1 MNRKLVGLI
10 FIFVLILLSMPVSMT
25 SAQFGGTLQINFQP
39 AAAPVPFGYTA
50 DTGNPYGARANGLTY
65 GWVAVGG
72 GAPVNMTA
80 ETRDRNRAGIP
91 QQLDTIIHMQR
102 FTTVGTPT
110 YGWWE
115 IAVPEGNYYVTVSVG
130 DGPSNPNGYDSTHV
144 VQAEG
149 VTLISGFVGNAGQE
163 YAQGSGLVAVSDGR
177 LTISDIGGTNTKLNY
192 IAIRNVNDGEVVAVP
207 NVGMIRIDTAS
218 PVPIYNTAGGQ
229 PLTDANGN
237 WITLPNDSAG
247 QGFDTY
253 VVTDVQTH
261 DGEVWLGIFV
271 GSQIWGWVPL
281 SGVTVLTPI
290 AGLDAAIASVGGA
303 QGPATDPI
311 LDSGYAIVNIG
322 RLNMRSGDGVG
333 FSIVT
338 ILRGGTE
345 LSIIGRNSDASWWYV
360 TDGDNTGWVNA
371 EFIILRGD
379 LTEAAVEEGDGE
391 AITPTFYV
399 YGNTYIYSDTTTL
412 RSNRLCEIPGNAEY
426 TIIGRNVSSGWLLIE
441 ADCRGPLIG
450 WIETST
456 GALRNANLSAIP
468 VR

>member
-1 MNRKLVGLI
+1 MYKKLTGLFIIII
-10 FIFVLILLSMPVSMT
+10 FNLFGIGIATT
-25 SAQFGGTLQINFQP
+25 SAQAFPMTPVRINFQP
-39 AAAPVPFGYTA
+39 AAAPIPAGYTPDSGNPFGVRA
-50 DTGNPYGARANGLTY
+50 GTGLSF
-65 GWVAVGG
+65 GWVTVGG
-72 GAPVNMTA
+72 GTPQNMTG
-80 ETRDRNRAGIP
+80 ETRDRNRGGIA
-91 QQLDTIIHMQR
+91 QELDTLIHMER
-102 FTTVGTPT
+102 TGGAF
-110 YGWWE
+110 GWWE
-115 IAVPEGNYYVTVSVG
+115 IAVPNGSYFVTVSVG
-130 DGPSNPNGYDSTHV
+130 DQPAYDSTHV
-144 VQAEG
+144 VRAEG
-149 VTLISGFVGNAGQE
+149 TTLISGFVGGVGLE
-163 YAQGSGLVAVSDGR
+163 YVQGSGVANVSDGR
-177 LTISDIGGTNTKLNY
+177 LTIDDVGGTNTKLNY
-192 IAIRNVNDGEVVAVP
+192 IIIQALADGAVISVP
-207 NVGMIRIDTAS
+207 NIGTVRIDTAS

-229 PLTDANGN
+229 PISDANGN

-290 AGLDAAIASVGGA
+290 TGLDAAIASIGGA

-379 LTEAAVEEGDGE
+379 LTEAAVEEAEGE

-426 TIIGRNVSSGWLLIE
+426 TIIGRNMSSGWLLIE